1 MPAFV
6 TDLINAAATRVQDP
20 HRRRIQD
27 AQWLS
32 IYNEVQ
38 LELAIETLCL
48 ESDANFD
55 IVGPNPPTTT
65 VGETRYAYPDDAIV
79 VNKIGYAAVP
89 AGPNSYASL
98 DEKFPDE
105 WDDAFVR
112 GTYPDGPPTMW
123 IARQNFF
130 QIAGAPTASILD
142 GGQVTYRRIPE
153 WLSVETVQVLEIPT
167 FMSGVVVDGMVPRA
181 RFALKEHDQ
190 ALSEYKMWQASLDAK
205 RLRAEKR
212 GDTRR
217 RSALRTK
224 SRSPFAEMLGG

>member
-1 MPAFV
+1 MPAYV
-6 TDLINAAATRVQDP
+6 TDLIDAAATRVQDP
-20 HRRRIQD
+20 RRRRIQD

-32 IYNEVQ
+32 IYNEVH

-48 ESDANFD
+48 ESDANFNL
-55 IVGPNPPTTT
+55 VL
-65 VGETRYAYPDDAIV
+65 GETRYAYPEDAIV
-79 VNKIGYAAVP
+79 INKIGYSAVP

-98 DEKFPDE
+98 DEKFSDE
-105 WDDAFVR
+105 WDDTYGR
-112 GTYPDGPPTMW
+112 GIYPDGPPTMW

-130 QIAGAPTASILD
+130 QVAGTPTASVLD
-142 GGQVTYRRIPE
+142 GGQLTYRRIPE
-153 WLSVETVQVLEIPT
+153 WLSVETAQVLEIPA
-167 FMSGVVVDGMVPRA
+167 FMSGITVDGMVPRA

-190 ALSEYKMWQASLDAK
+190 GLSEYKMWQASLDAK

-224 SRSPFAEMLGG
+224 TRSPFSEMLGG